1 LSLPAPAEP
10 DFEKA
15 VEPTVA
21 ATLRAEGVERTG
33 GWFGLGRLPSRRR
46 NELCIAVITLG
57 AINFLIYTMSYAA
70 LGGDAQNGYCKV
82 VTDPNG
88 QTHKEYYVRGHFIH
102 DIEGRAQAVSRAAWI
117 YSHVHSISVPL
128 TSGAMIISMLVLA
141 RPHILATM
149 RGGFMTG
156 QTFVV
161 AFGTIVVLVSISV
174 AVMFTVGFVRALA

>member
-10 DFEKA
+10 DFEKPA
-15 VEPTVA
+15 EPTVA
-21 ATLRAEGVERTG
+21 ATLRAERVERTG
-33 GWFGLGRLPSRRR
+33 GWFGLDRLPSRQR
-46 NELCIAVITLG
+46 NQLCIAIIALG
-57 AINFLIYTMSYAA
+57 AINFLIYTLSYAA

-82 VTDPNG
+82 VEDANG
-88 QTHKEYYVRGHFIH
+88 THTEYYVRGHFIH
-102 DIEGRAQAVSRAAWI
+102 YVEGRAQAVSRAAWI

-161 AFGTIVVLVSISV
+161 AFGTVVVLVSISV
-174 AVMFTVGFVRALA
+174 ALMFTVGFIRALS